1 MNGIRRQKVRSQIQQ
16 SDTRTSSLI
25 VSVMIILDHLSVR
38 CLMIEEE
45 YHSLKETYKLLCD
58 ILDPKKTPRVPK
70 PVRDKARHCLKYFP
84 VRRTLKELE
93 GGVGFFNPR

>member
-1 MNGIRRQKVRSQIQQ
+1 MT
-16 SDTRTSSLI
+16 D
-25 VSVMIILDHLSVR
+25 
-38 CLMIEEE
+38 EE

-58 ILDPKKTPRVPK
+58 VLDPKKTPRVPK

-93 GGVGFFNPR
+93 GGVGERKSFCQATTTKSEFTNHLRRKGFMVDGHIWYINKGI

>member
-1 MNGIRRQKVRSQIQQ
+1 M
-16 SDTRTSSLI
+16 I
-25 VSVMIILDHLSVR
+25 VSVTIILVR
-38 CLMIEEE
+38 HNVKYSMTEEE

-58 ILDPKKTPRVPK
+58 VLDPKKTPRVPK